1 MKKQAFTL
9 IVIAG
14 LLWGTSGIFVKNLS
28 PFGFTSLQMTSVRGV
43 IAFISL
49 SIFALIVNKKAF
61 KIKLS
66 HLPVYAVIGSCLY
79 ATAALYYSSIQ
90 LTSIS
95 TAVVLMYTAPIYVT
109 AFSALFL
116 KEKLTLPKA
125 GAIGLML
132 VGCAFVSGIV
142 GGLKLDTVGVILGAL
157 SGVSYAIYNIVLKIL
172 LSKGDDA
179 TTVSLYG
186 FLFMALISIP
196 LAEPATMLPKI
207 AQDPPL
213 IIPLLLGLGIITF
226 VVPYFLY
233 NLSMR
238 SLSAG
243 TVSSLGVI
251 EPMSA
256 TIYSI
261 IFFKE
266 IPDIFGIIGI
276 VMVIAAVILI
286 GIIEDK
292 TPSEK

>member
-142 GGLKLDTVGVILGAL
+142 GGLKLDTMGVILGAL

-196 LAEPATMLPKI
+196 LAEPATMIPKI